1 MLSSLIRYA
10 LPVVAVVGLA
20 FAVSYVMRNA
30 RRDDVPAGVSQA
42 SRPASTPYEN
52 TLAGA
57 GVVEAQSEN
66 ISIASPTPGIVAE
79 VPVEVGQKVAQGDL
93 LFRMDDRQLRG
104 ELRTLQATVEVVEA
118 ELLRL
123 QSLPRSEEVAAD
135 TAALQ
140 EAEAVEV
147 EARQQLDRVLQLVA
161 SRAVTQADVDASRRT
176 VAVAA
181 AQVAKVRAELDLTKA
196 GAWQYDVMIAKQKA
210 EQARAQVDRVQS
222 ELSRLEVRA
231 PRSGEVL
238 QIDVR
243 PGEFAGTPPD
253 RRLMMLGGT
262 DSLHVRVDV
271 DEQDIGRYR
280 AGIPGVAMPR
290 GFPDLKYELRFYRIE
305 PFVVPKRS
313 LTGDNTERVDTR
325 VLQVIYEIVENEPP
339 LYVGQ
344 QVDVFFKL
352 PPPRAGTPSTPA
364 SHSERREESRSTLDP
379 SLGSG

>member
-1 MLSSLIRYA
+1 MVSILVRYG
-10 LPVVAVVGLA
+10 LPVIAVAGLI
-20 FAVSYVMRNA
+20 FAVGYVMRNA
-30 RRDDVPAGVSQA
+30 RVGDDQA
-42 SRPASTPYEN
+42 TMPQTSRPPSTPFQN

-66 ISIASPTPGIVAE
+66 IFIGSPTPGIVAE
-79 VPVEVGQKVAQGDL
+79 VPVEVGQKVSQGDL

-104 ELRTLQATVEVVEA
+104 ELRTLQAALDVAEA
-118 ELLRL
+118 ELLRM
-123 QSLPRSEEVAAD
+123 QSLPRSEQVAAD
-135 TAALQ
+135 TARLE

-147 EARQQLDRVLQLVA
+147 ESRQQLDRIMQLVA
-161 SRAVTQADVDASRRT
+161 SRAVTQADADAARRT

-181 AQVAKVRAELDLTKA
+181 AQVANARAELELTKA

-210 EQARAQVDRVQS
+210 EEARAGVDRLQV
-222 ELSRLEVRA
+222 ELDRLEVRA
-231 PRSGEVL
+231 PRDGEVL
-238 QIDVR
+238 QVNVR
-243 PGEFAGTPPD
+243 PGEFAGTPPE
-253 RRLMMLGGT
+253 RTLLMLGST
-262 DSLHVRVDV
+262 DSLHVRVDI

-290 GFPDLKYELRFYRIE
+290 GFPDLKYNLRFNRIE

-325 VLQVIYEIVENEPP
+325 VLQVIYEIEKNEPP

-352 PPPRAGTPSTPA
+352 PSPSNSVTT
-364 SHSERREESRSTLDP
+364 TLDE
-379 SLGSG
+379 